1 MLRQICR
8 PIFQKVRLFQGM
20 TPRQWTIRL
29 CSSQT
34 DNSTHKSNLTE
45 ESGFKEPVWFHDD
58 DAAKDVIGNKSTE
71 HFSFDPEK
79 GILQEPEDERLSF
92 HKYVETFGESRY
104 SIRPNWFIQN
114 STKGSV
120 PENICIGFLV
130 LTPKTVLIIWS

>member
-8 PIFQKVRLFQGM
+8 PIFQKARLFQGM

-29 CSSQT
+29 CSTQT

-104 SIRPNWFIQN
+104 SIRIIWFIYN
-114 STKGSV
+114 LIA
-120 PENICIGFLV
+120 N
-130 LTPKTVLIIWS
+130 TVFRNGA